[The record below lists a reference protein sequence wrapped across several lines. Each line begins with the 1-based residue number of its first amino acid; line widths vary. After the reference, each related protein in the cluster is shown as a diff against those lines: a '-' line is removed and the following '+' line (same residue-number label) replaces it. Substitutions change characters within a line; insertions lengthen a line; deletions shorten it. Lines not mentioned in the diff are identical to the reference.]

1 MPHQRR
7 SVQEGRCEVS
17 IPFRKSASRAKA
29 AGAASRLVEVG
40 CPNGFRSDDLLD
52 DHLAYLASGRQSD
65 RDVARVVEHDT
76 NLAAIIGIDYTRE
89 DVEKIIHCET

>member
-29 AGAASRLVEVG
+29 AGAASGLVEVAF
-40 CPNGFRSDDLLD
+40 PNGFRSDDLLD

-65 RDVARVVEHDT
+65 RDVARVVDHAP
-76 NLAAIIGIDYTRE
+76 NHAAIIRIDHTRE
-89 DVEKIIHCET
+89 DVETLLHCET